1 MPYFE
6 WDNIRFHYVDEGDGT
21 PFVFQHGLGGDL
33 SQPCGFF
40 SEGHDGVRLISMDC
54 RAHGET
60 RPLGPLDKISMAA
73 FADDVVA
80 LLDHLH
86 VEAAV
91 IGGISMGAAMSLNLA
106 LRNPSRVVGL
116 VLQRPAWL
124 DAPLPDHLSSMVYI
138 GQLIRG
144 HGAAKGLELFK
155 DSEIYARLRRESPD
169 VAASALA
176 QFKHPRAEETVV
188 KLERIPRD
196 APCEYRAWTRLRLPT
211 LVLANRS
218 DPVHPF
224 EYGEILAREIPG
236 AIFREIAPKSISV
249 DAHYADVR
257 REILGFIKTLRDT

>member
-1 MPYFE
+1 MPFLE
-6 WDNIRFHYVDEGDGT
+6 RDSVRFHYVDDGDGT

-40 SEGHDGVRLISMDC
+40 SQGHDGVRLISMDC

-60 RPLGPLDKISMAA
+60 RPLGELDKISMAA
-73 FADDVVA
+73 FSDDVVA
-80 LLDHLH
+80 LMDHLR
-86 VEAAV
+86 VDAAV
-91 IGGISMGAAMSLNLA
+91 VGGISMGAAISLDLS
-106 LRNPSRVVGL
+106 LRYPSRVVGL

-124 DAPLPDHLSSMVYI
+124 DAPLPKHLSSLVYI
-138 GQLIRG
+138 GQLIRE

-155 DSEIYARLRRESPD
+155 DTEIYTRLRRESPD

-176 QFKHPRAEETVV
+176 QFTHPRAEETAV

-196 APCEYRAWTRLRLPT
+196 APCQNRAWTRLRLPT
-211 LVLANRS
+211 LVLANRI
-218 DPVHPF
+218 DPIHPF

-236 AIFREIAPKSISV
+236 AVFREITPKSISV

-257 REILGFIKTLRDT
+257 REILGFIRALSET